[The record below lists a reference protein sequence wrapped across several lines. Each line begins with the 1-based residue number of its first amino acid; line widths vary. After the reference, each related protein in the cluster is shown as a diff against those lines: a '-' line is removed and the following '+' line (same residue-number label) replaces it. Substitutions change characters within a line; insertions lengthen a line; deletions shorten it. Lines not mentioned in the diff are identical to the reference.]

1 MPVAQR
7 IVSLLPSA
15 TETVCAVGLE
25 DRLVGVSHSCDY
37 PPAIRSKPRLTR
49 PRLPLDGLSSGE
61 IDAAPRSS
69 IPTSSRAQRSR
80 GERLHGPSGT
90 GEPLRRPVGAS
101 KLAARQCP

>member
-15 TETVCAVGLE
+15 TETVCALGLE

-49 PRLPLDGLSSGE
+49 PRFPLNGRSSDE
-61 IDAAPRSS
+61 IDATVRQALREFGSVYEVD
-69 IPTSSRAQRSR
+69 
-80 GERLHGPSGT
+80 GERLAAV
-90 GEPLRRPVGAS
+90 RPDLL
-101 KLAARQCP
+101 LAPGVCAV